1 MAYYKLGKNT
11 NSHLLKHS
19 TESEHKPLEVIY
31 DQIIGTEQRKL
42 FEALLIEEL
51 RPTFNKSMS
60 VWENG
65 ATLYFS
71 VSLKFGA
78 CYITD

>member
-1 MAYYKLGKNT
+1 MAYYKLDKNT

-51 RPTFNKSMS
+51 NQHLIRVCPSEKMVLLHISP
-60 VWENG
+60 
-65 ATLYFS
+65 
-71 VSLKFGA
+71 SL
-78 CYITD
+78 